1 MAFVHEQSC
10 ECAKSELDLFS
21 VPPTQTSIEHGTWV
35 EYHPLSTITDGA
47 PIEFDVN
54 GTGEEYLDFANSYL
68 QVKAKIVKGDG
79 TNIDNDETVGPVNN
93 FLHSLFS
100 QVDVSLNGTQITSST
115 ATYPYR
121 AYIENLLSYGPASK
135 ESQLTS
141 ALFYKDLGTRM
152 DIANPHAAA
161 NNDGLNKRARFTG
174 GSRTVDMIGRIHS
187 DIFFQDRYMLN
198 EVNTRI
204 RLVRSKDA
212 FCLMA
217 VGATAY
223 KTKIV
228 EAVLVIR
235 KVKISPSVF
244 LAHAKTLEH
253 GTAKYPIRR
262 VVCKTFTVPNGNLD
276 ASHEKLFSG
285 QLPTRIV
292 IGCVDNDA
300 FNGVVGSNPYNFKH
314 FSLTEISLYLDGHQ
328 QAIKPVQTNFGAGQF
343 IGAYMGMFSGTGKLY
358 RDEGN
363 DISRN
368 DFANGYALYA
378 FDLSPDLAEEGHFN
392 LVRQG
397 GVRVNLKFGTALPNT
412 VTIVAYAEFEN
423 VIEVDRSRNVVFD
436 FGN

>member
-10 ECAKSELDLFS
+10 ECMKGELDLFA

-35 EYHPLSTITDGA
+35 EYHPLSTITDEA

-68 QVKAKIVKGDG
+68 QVKAKIVKEDG
-79 TNIDNDETVGPVNN
+79 TDIAAAGIVGPVNN

-121 AYIENLLSYGPASK
+121 AYIENLLSYGPAAK

-141 ALFYKDLGTRM
+141 ALFYKDMGVRM
-152 DIANPHAAA
+152 DEANPHADN
-161 NNDGLNKRARFTG
+161 NNDGLHKRAGFTG

-217 VGATAY
+217 HGATPY
-223 KTKIV
+223 KITIV
-228 EAVLVIR
+228 DAVLFIR

-262 VVCKTFTVPNGNLD
+262 VVCKTFTVPTGNLD
-276 ASHEKLFSG
+276 ACHEKLFSG

-292 IGCVDNDA
+292 IGCVDNAA
-300 FNGVVGSNPYNFKH
+300 FNGAVGRNPFNFKH
-314 FSLTEISLYLDGHQ
+314 FSLNEIAVYLDGHQ
-328 QAIKPVQTNFGAGQF
+328 QAIKPMQTNFAAGQF
-343 IGAYMGMFSGTGKLY
+343 MYMGMFAGSGKLY

-363 DISRN
+363 AISRS
-368 DFANGYALYA
+368 DFANGYVLYA

-392 LVRQG
+392 LVKQG
-397 GVRVNLKFGTALPNT
+397 GVRLSLKFGTALPNT
-412 VTIVAYAEFEN
+412 VTVVAYAEFEN
-423 VIEVDRSRNVVFD
+423 VIEIDRSRNVVFD
-436 FGN
+436 FGS